1 MSHQS
6 PSASPSPS
14 TDPAPVPST
23 DPSLPATSDP
33 SLATTPVP
41 SRNSTPV
48 PSRNSTPVPV
58 PDLAPVLAPDPVP
71 DSVPS
76 LASISASDSTLVSAP
91 APVRDPD
98 PTPAPVPFSS
108 SDSPPTPT
116 PASVPAEASVPVSF
130 SDSTLTSAPVAAPV
144 AAPAPVRDPD
154 PDPIPS
160 PAPFSASDSASA
172 PVPDP
177 LLASEPALAPAPIST
192 PAPTPASALAPTP
205 TPTPAPNPTPPPN
218 PPQIPVLV
226 LAGFLGSGKTTLLNH
241 LLHRSGGSRIGA
253 IVNDFGAIEIDA
265 LAVAGALGDS
275 TVSLGNGC
283 LCCAVD
289 ASELDVYLERLARPS
304 AGIDVIVIEASGLAE
319 PEELVRM
326 LLASEHPGI
335 VYGGLV
341 EVVDAVEFD
350 DTREKHPEIDRHLS
364 LADLVV
370 VNKLDR
376 AAADAPRVLGLVRS
390 LTDRAAVVPA
400 TYGRIDPEFLFDCR
414 PNEERVGQLTFDDL
428 HAHAGAEQDGHD
440 AHADHL
446 HTAYDSLSFASDL
459 PMDPRRLMAFLDSR
473 PEGLYRIKGY
483 VDFGPHDARNRYA
496 VHAVGRFL
504 RFYPEAWGSGDTR
517 LTQLVLIGT
526 GLDMAALGKE
536 LEACR
541 NGDAPHADERG
552 MWGVLRYVQ
561 EAESNQQSDQ
571 EADQQPESEPEL
583 DPDPDP
589 ELDD

>member
-1 MSHQS
+1 MS
-6 PSASPSPS
+6 A
-14 TDPAPVPST
+14 PAQ
-23 DPSLPATSDP
+23 AQ
-33 SLATTPVP
+33 AQ
-41 SRNSTPV
+41 
-48 PSRNSTPVPV
+48 
-58 PDLAPVLAPDPVP
+58 AP
-71 DSVPS
+71 
-76 LASISASDSTLVSAP
+76 VSAP
-91 APVRDPD
+91 APAPT
-98 PTPAPVPFSS
+98 TPAPASIPT
-108 SDSPPTPT
+108 SD
-116 PASVPAEASVPVSF
+116 
-130 SDSTLTSAPVAAPV
+130 
-144 AAPAPVRDPD
+144 
-154 PDPIPS
+154 
-160 PAPFSASDSASA
+160 
-172 PVPDP
+172 
-177 LLASEPALAPAPIST
+177 
-192 PAPTPASALAPTP
+192 
-205 TPTPAPNPTPPPN
+205 PNPLPI

-253 IVNDFGAIEIDA
+253 VVNDFGAIEIDA

-289 ASELDVYLERLARPS
+289 ASELDVYLERLARPA

-341 EVVDAVEFD
+341 EVVDAAEFD
-350 DTREKHPEIDRHLS
+350 ATRVKHPEIDRHLS

-376 AAADAPRVLGLVRS
+376 AVDAPRVLGLVRS

-414 PNEERVGQLTFDDL
+414 PSEERVGQLTFDDL
-428 HAHAGAEQDGHD
+428 HDHAGAEEGEHA

-446 HTAYDSLSFASDL
+446 HTAYDSLSFASDDT
-459 PMDPRRLMAFLDSR
+459 PMDPRRLMTFLDSR

-483 VDFGPHDARNRYA
+483 VDFGAHDPHNRYA

-504 RFYPEAWGSGDTR
+504 RFYPEAWADGDSR

-526 GLDMAALGKE
+526 GLDLPALGKE
-536 LEACR
+536 LEACKDD
-541 NGDAPHADERG
+541 DAPHADEHG

-561 EAESNQQSDQ
+561 EPDQ
-571 EADQQPESEPEL
+571 EGEL
-583 DPDPDP
+583 DPEP
-589 ELDD
+589 EG